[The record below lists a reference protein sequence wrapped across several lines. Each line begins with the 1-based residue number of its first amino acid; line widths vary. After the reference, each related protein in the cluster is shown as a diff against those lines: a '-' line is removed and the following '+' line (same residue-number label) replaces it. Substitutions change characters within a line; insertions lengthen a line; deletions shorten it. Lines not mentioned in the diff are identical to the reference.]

1 MHIVHLFVGIGQ
13 FHLKPAY
20 EIVKIPVEE
29 LVLIKTPKPE
39 EIIEKIK
46 SRARDDSIEATLTT
60 SIAVGKMKQEVATQ
74 LESDKNASMLSRAKT
89 VLRNNKVSFNPQ
101 MHIFNVEGTQGV
113 VRVVTLHPKETCSCP
128 AGGTC
133 YHIMAA
139 RLSIGMKEIPKSKE
153 RNFSMLYKTAKGK
166 SRQK

>member
-1 MHIVHLFVGIGQ
+1 MFVGIDQ

-46 SRARDDSIEATLTT
+46 SRARDDSIEATMTT
-60 SIAVGKMKQEVATQ
+60 SIAVGEMKQEAATQ
-74 LESDKNASMLSRAKT
+74 LESDKNASMLPRAKT

-101 MHIFNVEGTQGV
+101 MHIFNVEGTQGAV
-113 VRVVTLHPKETCSCP
+113 
-128 AGGTC
+128 
-133 YHIMAA
+133 
-139 RLSIGMKEIPKSKE
+139 
-153 RNFSMLYKTAKGK
+153 
-166 SRQK
+166 

>member
-39 EIIEKIK
+39 EIIETIK
-46 SRARDDSIEATLTT
+46 SRARDDSIEATMTT
-60 SIAVGKMKQEVATQ
+60 SNAVGEMKKEAATQ

-113 VRVVTLHPKETCSCP
+113 V
-128 AGGTC
+128 
-133 YHIMAA
+133 
-139 RLSIGMKEIPKSKE
+139 
-153 RNFSMLYKTAKGK
+153 
-166 SRQK
+166 